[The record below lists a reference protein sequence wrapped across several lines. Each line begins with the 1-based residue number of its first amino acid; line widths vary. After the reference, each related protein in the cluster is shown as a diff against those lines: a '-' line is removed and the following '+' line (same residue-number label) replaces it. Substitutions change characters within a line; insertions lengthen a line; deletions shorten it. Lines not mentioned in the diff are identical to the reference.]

1 MPRVIHFEVHAENPE
16 RAVQFYQK
24 VFGWQFS
31 KWEGPADYWLITTGP
46 NDKPGIN
53 GGLMRRHG
61 PGPVE
66 MQAVNSYVCTV
77 DSTSVDETVK
87 SALANGGTLAHP
99 KMPIPGVGWL
109 ANVKDT
115 EGNIVGIM
123 QSDPAAK

>member
-1 MPRVIHFEVHAENPE
+1 MARVIHFEVHADNPE
-16 RAVQFYQK
+16 RAIQFYQE
-24 VFGWQFS
+24 VFGWEFS
-31 KWEGPADYWLITTGP
+31 KWAGPTDYWLVSTGP

-87 SALANGGTLAHP
+87 TALANGGTLAHA

>member
-16 RAVQFYQK
+16 RAIQFYQK
-24 VFGWQFS
+24 VFGWEFS
-31 KWEGPADYWLITTGP
+31 KWAGPTDYWLVSTGP

-109 ANVKDT
+109 AYVKDT